1 MDSEFKIYNGIMEE
15 QATPSIFIVSGG
27 VGASGEQLIHTMLA
41 QFPDDAVNVVT
52 VGNIRQS
59 EQIDQVLQKALLSD
73 GLIVSTLVDSHL
85 NNHLNREAAR
95 LNVASFDL
103 MGPLIQWVSQKTGT
117 EPLGQP
123 GLYRKLHRVYYDRV
137 AAIDFAMAHDD
148 GKNPEDWPQA
158 EAVIVGV
165 SRVGKTPLSL
175 FLAVLGWKVANY
187 PLVPQLAIPSTLFSL
202 EPHRVFGLTIDPHAL
217 VNFRLRRQRHI
228 GAPGSSSYT
237 DPVAVYEEIQDALK
251 LFRQNGF
258 TVINMTNKTIELG
271 ADEII
276 HHLSQSSG
284 QTST

>member
-1 MDSEFKIYNGIMEE
+1 MEGSP
-15 QATPSIFIVSGG
+15 TPSIYIISGG

-41 QFPDDAVNVVT
+41 QFPDDAVHVITIGNV
-52 VGNIRQS
+52 RQAG
-59 EQIDQVLQKALLSD
+59 QIQDVLDQALSSD
-73 GLIVSTLVDSHL
+73 GLVVSTLVDSQL
-85 NNHLNREAAR
+85 NDYLNREAAR

-165 SRVGKTPLSL
+165 SRVGKTPISL
-175 FLAVLGWKVANY
+175 YLAVLGWKVANY
-187 PLVPQLAIPSTLFSL
+187 PLVPQLAIPPPLFDL
-202 EPHRVFGLTIDPHAL
+202 EPNRVFGLTIDPHAL

-228 GAPGSSSYT
+228 GAPGPSSYT
-237 DPVAVYEEIQDALK
+237 DPVAVYEEVQDALK

-276 HHLSQSSG
+276 HHLNRSAN
-284 QTST
+284 QTSS